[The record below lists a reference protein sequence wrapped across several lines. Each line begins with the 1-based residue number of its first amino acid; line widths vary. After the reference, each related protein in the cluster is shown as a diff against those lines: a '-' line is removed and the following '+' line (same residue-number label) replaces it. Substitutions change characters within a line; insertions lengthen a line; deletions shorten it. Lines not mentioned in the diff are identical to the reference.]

1 MSDDKDSIKDCWLW
15 GLSINTKR
23 GETMN
28 KIDDSS
34 GIHINDFVQEL
45 YAVCKKYK
53 KNLSGKFD
61 VNNQQYKIDISAE
74 WDIVETCNAVEVY
87 TITEEFN
94 FSIKGDIK
102 SKGG

>member
-1 MSDDKDSIKDCWLW
+1 
-15 GLSINTKR
+15 
-23 GETMN
+23 MN
-28 KIDDSS
+28 ELNESS
-34 GIHINDFVQEL
+34 ANHINDFVQEL
-45 YAVCKKYK
+45 YDVCKKYK

-102 SKGG
+102 SKGGEYVQSS